1 MSVGCVVLMFASL
14 EDRVLRQ
21 DPTKSDVPTSTPVH
35 SDIAG
40 LLYVT
45 ARAAQAKL
53 LAEISPEDSQLLE
66 AFSRGSSH
74 ASVHATSKSID
85 LILPREVSENTKET
99 EQLDG

>member
-53 LAEISPEDSQLLE
+53 LL
-66 AFSRGSSH
+66 
-74 ASVHATSKSID
+74 
-85 LILPREVSENTKET
+85 
-99 EQLDG
+99 